1 MRLTKYSSILI
12 VIILLT
18 SISYGKA
25 YKSSDDWPE
34 LNLSSN
40 LGDAK
45 GGTRLTFDK
54 SKGVTFVGDELIQK
68 GDMTYLNG
76 DIEIKSEGFDLKLEG
91 ANVVIARINDNLVFY
106 IK

>member
-1 MRLTKYSSILI
+1 MRFIKYSSILI
-12 VIILLT
+12 VIIILS
-18 SISYGKA
+18 SISYGKG
-25 YKSSDDWPE
+25 YESPDDWPE

-45 GGTRLTFDK
+45 GGIRLTFDK
-54 SKGVTFVGDELIQK
+54 SKGVTFIGDELIQK

-76 DIEIKSEGFDLKLEG
+76 DVEIKSEGFELKLES
-91 ANVVIARINDNLVFY
+91 AKVVIARINDNLVFY